1 MSVTERLQEMDQLW
15 ASLNCYG
22 DEIPSPHWHQDALAE
37 RKARAQSGEVKFLT
51 LAELD
56 LI

>member
-1 MSVTERLQEMDQLW
+1 MTERLQEMDQLW